1 MAKWYGNIGYAE
13 TVEIERGVYDE
24 RITERPYY
32 GDITRNTHKLQ
43 SNSSST
49 NDDVNLTMEISIVAD
64 PYAYEHFYSMRY
76 IEYMGAKWKINNVS
90 VQYPRLILSTGG
102 VYNG

>member
-13 TVEIERGVYDE
+13 TVETERGVYDE

-76 IEYMGAKWKINNVS
+76 IEYMGARWKINNVS